1 MDIFTILF
9 LPRSGRLKW
18 DGRVGAMPL
27 VRLTSLLPFSPRFL
41 AQVSPSAVSGL
52 SPEEA
57 KIRGG
62 LPSSSPLFK
71 GVKEKHA
78 VQLLH
83 RQSYSP
89 LPSCRPQL
97 ATASQKDGFVLDDP
111 IIESHLPWS
120 IFGDQQES
128 RGDDREGASLWQRD
142 ALTLV
147 P

>member
-78 VQLLH
+78 AIAAAELLSTSVM
-83 RQSYSP
+83 QTVIGDS
-89 LPSCRPQL
+89 LTEGWIRPRR
-97 ATASQKDGFVLDDP
+97 P
-111 IIESHLPWS
+111 NH
-120 IFGDQQES
+120 
-128 RGDDREGASLWQRD
+128 
-142 ALTLV
+142 
-147 P
+147 